1 MKVILLQDIKGVGKK
16 GQLLDASDGHAK
28 NYLIPRKMAI
38 EASKANLNELEQK
51 KKSEENK
58 RQHELEKAQALAASL
73 QESAIRVSVKTGE
86 NGKLFGS
93 VTSKEIASA
102 LLSQA
107 GINLDRKKIN
117 LSEPIKSTGEKQVE
131 IKLHPQVTAK
141 VTVQVVDQDQG

>member
-28 NYLIPRKMAI
+28 NYLIPRKMAM

-51 KKSEENK
+51 KKSEESK
-58 RQHELEKAQALAASL
+58 RQRELEKAQALAKSL

-107 GINLDRKKIN
+107 GIDLDRKKIH
-117 LSEPIKSTGEKQVE
+117 LPEPIKAIGEKQVE
-131 IKLHPQVTAK
+131 IKLHSQVAAK
-141 VTVQVVDQDQG
+141 ITVQVVEQG